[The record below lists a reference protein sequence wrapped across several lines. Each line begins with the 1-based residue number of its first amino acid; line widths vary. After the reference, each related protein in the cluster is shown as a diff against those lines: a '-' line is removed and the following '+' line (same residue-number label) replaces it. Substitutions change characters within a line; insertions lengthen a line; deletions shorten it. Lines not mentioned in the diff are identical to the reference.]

1 MINDKCIVVKKDEV
15 VPAAELAK
23 KALKLYVLKGYSIF
37 DKKIIMNAKAYS
49 LDVLKSQNVINLSSP
64 DKHIWDLH
72 AIYVAHPRRANAF
85 LRVEDYKDYIL
96 REMVSDIANYIIDHL
111 SPQKITIGI
120 ISNKKLDAEAPIPV
134 ENVVVDAKLHCNISS
149 NYCIDFENSTAKSTP
164 SEYVWIDKF
173 PDVKSAVEHQ
183 VEKMEVIKETSVNL
197 NAEAASGGLLAKFK
211 ANSDIKFYI
220 YYKK

>member
-23 KALKLYVLKGYSIF
+23 KALKLYVLKGYSIL
-37 DKKIIMNAKAYS
+37 DKKTRMNPKAYS
-49 LDVLKSQNVINLSSP
+49 LDTLKSQNVINLSSP
-64 DKHIWDLH
+64 DKHVWDLH

-120 ISNKKLDAEAPIPV
+120 VSNKGIGAAAPIPV
-134 ENVVVDAKLHCNISS
+134 EDIVIDAKLHCNISS
-149 NYCIDFENSTAKSTP
+149 SYCIDFENSTARSTA

-183 VEKMEVIKETSVNL
+183 AEKMEIIKETSVNL
-197 NAEAASGGLLAKFK
+197 NAEAAASGLSAMLKI
-211 ANSDIKFYI
+211 NSKVKFYI